1 MAGLRY
7 GKGANG
13 EFLVNATQS
22 GKGSDAQ
29 ALVEGVKKT
38 TITSAELLALFATP
52 IEIVPAPPSGFTNIF
67 RRAGLYKAAG
77 TAYAGIAAGENLA
90 IGYTDASGLVVSP
103 EIETVGFLDQTT
115 AQMRW
120 VEKRSVAI
128 AVVGDIN
135 PTVDA
140 ILVLKLE
147 DAEIITGDSD
157 LIVWCY
163 YDIVPVVLTV

>member
-1 MAGLRY
+1 MSGLRF

-22 GKGSDAQ
+22 GKGVDAQ
-29 ALVEGVKKT
+29 ALVEGVTKT

-52 IEIVPAPPSGFTNIF
+52 IEIVAAPAAGFANIF
-67 RRAGLYKAAG
+67 RRMGLYKAAG
-77 TAYAGIAAGENLA
+77 VAYAGIAAGENLVA
-90 IGYTDASGLVVSP
+90 AYTDASGLVVSA

-120 VEKRSVAI
+120 VEKKA
-128 AVVGDIN
+128 ALTATVGEIN
-135 PTVDA
+135 PVAAA

-163 YDIVPVVLTV
+163 YDIVPVVLTA